1 MNQEQHKKLLYLHG
15 FASSGSSGTVTLL
28 RHEYWER
35 RSSDKVVVI
44 APDIP
49 VDPAEALPMLKD
61 LATKEM
67 PTLIVGTSMGA
78 MYAQQLRGFERI
90 CVNPFFSMSKL
101 YSRLSVGRHKWLN
114 PRQDGATDFQVTKE
128 IIAHFAAM
136 EESQFDG
143 LDDIDRLFCHGL
155 FGDDDEFAKEA
166 RPIFERH
173 YPGMSQTFAGG
184 HRLNDELAHKVLF
197 PFIDSLGVLA
207 RPTR

>member
-1 MNQEQHKKLLYLHG
+1 MNKEQHKKLLYLHG

-35 RSSDKVVVI
+35 RSSDKVVVM

-61 LATKEM
+61 MVAKEL

-90 CVNPFFSMSKL
+90 CVNPSFGMSKM

-114 PRQDGATDFQVTKE
+114 PRKDGSTTFQITKE
-128 IIAHFAAM
+128 IVANFATM
-136 EESQFDG
+136 EEHQFDG
-143 LDDIDRLFCHGL
+143 IDEVDRLFCHGL
-155 FGDDDEFAKEA
+155 FGDADEFAGEA
-166 RPIFERH
+166 RQIFEQY
-173 YPGMSQTFAGG
+173 YPGMSQTFEGG
-184 HRLNDELAHKVLF
+184 HRMNAELVHKVLF
-197 PFIDSLGVLA
+197 PFIDSLGLL
-207 RPTR
+207 

>member
-49 VDPAEALPMLKD
+49 ADPSEALPMLKD

-90 CVNPFFSMSKL
+90 CVNPSFGMSKL
-101 YSRLSVGRHKWLN
+101 YSQLSVGRHKWLN
-114 PRQDGATDFQVTKE
+114 PRKDGSTTFQITKE
-128 IIAHFAAM
+128 IVANFAKM
-136 EESQFDG
+136 EEHQFDG
-143 LDDIDRLFCHGL
+143 IDEVDQLFCHGL
-155 FGDDDEFAKEA
+155 FGDADEFAGEA
-166 RPIFERH
+166 RPIFEQH
-173 YPGMSQTFAGG
+173 YPGMSQTFEGG
-184 HRLNDELAHKVLF
+184 HRMNAELVHKVLF
-197 PFIDSLGVLA
+197 PFIDALGLL
-207 RPTR
+207 

>member
-61 LATKEM
+61 LATKEV

-78 MYAQQLRGFERI
+78 MYAQQLRGFERV
-90 CVNPFFSMSKL
+90 CVNPSFGMSKL
-101 YSRLSVGRHKWLN
+101 YSQLSVGRHKWLN
-114 PRQDGATDFQVTKE
+114 PRKDGSTSFQITKE
-128 IIAHFAAM
+128 IVANFAKM
-136 EESQFDG
+136 EEHQFDG
-143 LDDIDRLFCHGL
+143 IDEVDQLFCHGL
-155 FGDDDEFAKEA
+155 FGDADEFAGEA
-166 RPIFERH
+166 RPIFEQH
-173 YPGMSQTFAGG
+173 YPGMSQTFEGG
-184 HRLNDELAHKVLF
+184 HRMNAELVHKVLF
-197 PFIDSLGVLA
+197 PFIDALGLL
-207 RPTR
+207 

>member
-1 MNQEQHKKLLYLHG
+1 MNKEQHKKLLYLHG

-35 RSSDKVVVI
+35 RSSDKVVVM

-61 LATKEM
+61 MVAKEL

-90 CVNPFFSMSKL
+90 CVNPSFGMSKM

-114 PRQDGATDFQVTKE
+114 HRKDGSTTFQITKE
-128 IIAHFAAM
+128 IVANFAKM
-136 EESQFDG
+136 EEHQFDG
-143 LDDIDRLFCHGL
+143 IDEVDRLFCHGL
-155 FGDDDEFAKEA
+155 FGDADEFAGEA
-166 RPIFERH
+166 RPIFEQH
-173 YPGMSQTFAGG
+173 YPGMSQTFEGG
-184 HRLNDELAHKVLF
+184 HRMNAELVHKVLF
-197 PFIDSLGVLA
+197 PFIDSLGLL
-207 RPTR
+207 